1 MNSNLSKIIVI
12 AGTNASGKS
21 SLAIDLAKKYGGEI
35 VSADSRQVYR
45 GFDLCSGKVTKEE
58 RDQVP
63 HHLLDVCDI
72 EESYSVAD
80 YQKAAYEVIDQI
92 LQRGH
97 IPFLVGGTGLY
108 LSSVVRGYDF
118 QEETIDP
125 AYRNELEKK
134 SLEEL
139 QDMLSK
145 EAKEVVGENNSD
157 RNNKRRLI
165 RLLEKTRN
173 GEKLTAQNSPR
184 YKTLQLGVTWEK
196 SILHRR
202 IDERLKQR
210 LDQGMIDEVQSY
222 LAAGNSPKYLYRLGL
237 EYRYIAAY
245 LDGKYS
251 SFEEFYDHL
260 SQAIKRFAKRQMTWF
275 RRDTAIHWLNME
287 QEYFDQAC
295 GLINLFLQNLNERS
309 NPPAML
315 GRME

>member
-72 EESYSVAD
+72 EEPYSVAD

-108 LSSVVRGYDF
+108 ISSVVHGYDF

-139 QDMLSK
+139 LDMLSE
-145 EAKEVVGENNSD
+145 EAKEVLAENNSD

-196 SILHRR
+196 SVLHRR

-222 LAAGNSPKYLYRLGL
+222 LEAGNSPKYLYRLGL
-237 EYRYIAAY
+237 EYRYIADY

-260 SQAIKRFAKRQMTWF
+260 LQAIKRFAKRL
-275 RRDTAIHWLNME
+275 HWLDME
-287 QEYFDQAC
+287 QKYFDQAC
-295 GLINLFLQNLNERS
+295 ALINLFLQNS
-309 NPPAML
+309 NSNFL
-315 GRME
+315 RMS

>member
-21 SLAIDLAKKYGGEI
+21 YLAIDLAKKYGGEI

-58 RDQVP
+58 REQVP

-72 EESYSVAD
+72 EEPYSVAD

-108 LSSVVRGYDF
+108 ISSVVRGYDF
-118 QEETIDP
+118 QEEMIDT

-139 QDMLSK
+139 QNMLSE
-145 EAKEVVGENNSD
+145 EAKEVVCENNSE

-165 RLLEKTRN
+165 RPLEKTRN
-173 GEKLTAQNSPR
+173 GEKLTAQKSPR

-196 SILHRR
+196 SILQRR

-237 EYRYIAAY
+237 EYRYIADY

-275 RRDTAIHWLNME
+275 RKDTTIQWINME
-287 QEYFDQAC
+287 QEYFDQASK
-295 GLINLFLQNLNERS
+295 LLDSFLKNINSCF
-309 NPPAML
+309 
-315 GRME
+315 